1 MAEFSSLV
9 SIFFDPD
16 SGAPSG
22 LQALVEGDTIASSV
36 LDSGTRDALTRVVD
50 SSSTWDE
57 GGLDA
62 DTYNNIV
69 ITSAR
74 AEDMVTFSASVEVST
89 ANLDTSTRNLN
100 TFSGD
105 VDASVVT
112 LDSNLTDLETS
123 ARGLSG
129 ILDASTDYPNAYIT
143 ANEANLNEA
152 LTVTSVSGTAF
163 LTGATPT
170 LSNNLDANSNNITDV
185 DTFQID
191 HTTDSNGSYKI
202 SRVNDLSTE
211 LSGTIVNHK
220 GIYQVNLRAGQ
231 GADGGPAGQGNISL
245 SSSRDLQLLH
255 DANTSGN
262 GLSIGQGGNAFTT
275 TDFKASADNWSE
287 VYDSC
292 AAGNFV
298 STHPDFTPTRKGQI
312 LFVSGTGLD
321 YALTHAGGNPVDGQP
336 LVWNTLSEEWISERL
351 GADSLAPPGGGSPS
365 LGDIVVGDGANYTA
379 GDHGDIGG
387 LSDDD
392 HPQYV
397 LADASREVS
406 GNLTVVTYDNTPG
419 TPPDSH
425 VVLKT
430 VDETP
435 ISPTQLG
442 EIRYSGNNSTPANRV
457 YARVRGTAAGVTAGS
472 EDGQIDILV
481 KDNGQDKTV
490 ATFDQTEVT
499 VASSVDVSGHDGPI
513 THLDVMPLP
522 GHFWWGSLSAD
533 MTAAA
538 TARNWGT
545 GTGPNESY
553 HGGSITWNNSTQQ
566 ITVSKTGMY
575 RVYLH
580 APTTVAT
587 TQTTR
592 AKLYVGGVMVHQ
604 TDHQINA
611 ATDPFALTFE
621 WIGKIDATDT
631 VYVTIE
637 ETTATYNNTPHQYS
651 TLSVTRLA

>member
-9 SIFFDPD
+9 SVFFDPD

-36 LDSGTRDALTRVVD
+36 LDPGTRDALTRVVD

-57 GGLDA
+57 GGLDT

-163 LTGATPT
+163 LTGDTPT
-170 LSNNLDANSNNITDV
+170 LSNALDADGNNINEVGSLYGTPGG
-185 DTFQID
+185 
-191 HTTDSNGSYKI
+191 TTLNVSAPS
-202 SRVNDLSTE
+202 
-211 LSGTIVNHK
+211 
-220 GIYQVNLRAGQ
+220 LR
-231 GADGGPAGQGNISL
+231 
-245 SSSRDLQLLH
+245 LLH
-255 DANTSGN
+255 EDDPLAKIT
-262 GLSIGQGGNAFTT
+262 IGKPGSLWATN
-275 TDFKASADNWSE
+275 DFKASADNWSE

-292 AAGNFV
+292 AVGNFV

-321 YALTHAGGNPVDGQP
+321 YALTHVTGNPADGEP
-336 LVWNTLSEEWISERL
+336 LIWNTLSEEWISGRL
-351 GADSLAPPGGGSPS
+351 GVDNLVPPGGGSPS
-365 LGDIVVGDGANYTA
+365 LGDIAVGDGANYTA

-419 TPPDSH
+419 TPPDSN

-545 GTGPNESY
+545 GTGPDESY

>member
-57 GGLDA
+57 GGLDT

-105 VDASVVT
+105 VETSANTLDSDITTLQGRVTTTEGDITNLETSTDTLYAWSGTVDASVVT

-123 ARGLSG
+123 ARNLSG
-129 ILDASTDYPNAYIT
+129 ILDASTDYPNAYVT
-143 ANEANLNEA
+143 TNEADLDETR
-152 LTVTSVSGTAF
+152 TVRNVSGTAF

-170 LSNNLDANSNNITDV
+170 LSNALDADGNNINGVGSLYGTPGG
-185 DTFQID
+185 
-191 HTTDSNGSYKI
+191 TTLNVSAPS
-202 SRVNDLSTE
+202 
-211 LSGTIVNHK
+211 
-220 GIYQVNLRAGQ
+220 LR
-231 GADGGPAGQGNISL
+231 
-245 SSSRDLQLLH
+245 LLH
-255 DANTSGN
+255 LNDPAATIT
-262 GLSIGQGGNAFTT
+262 IGKIGSLFTT
-275 TDFKASADNWSE
+275 GDFAASANNWST
-287 VYDSC
+287 VYNQYVGNRFITLPDSP
-292 AAGNFV
+292 V
-298 STHPDFTPTRKGQI
+298 RKGQI
-312 LFVSGTGLD
+312 IFTSGTAPFG
-321 YALTHAGGNPVDGQP
+321 YGLTHISADPLDGQP
-336 LVWNTLSEEWISERL
+336 LVWNAAGNTWDTTQLRINIL
-351 GADSLAPPGGGSPS
+351 ADDTGADPS
-365 LGDIVVGDGANYTA
+365 LGEIAVGDGSNYTA

-419 TPPDSH
+419 TPPDSN

-545 GTGPNESY
+545 GTGPDESY